1 MLFQLLNGIVK
12 GHHIL
17 MNVTGQP
24 QDLLFAVQNF
34 NALCV
39 WVVAGSEWARNGGCI
54 GPVGGHEEG
63 GGGGSGEGCVYR
75 EAGLSNKHLL
85 LSMSSMRCRER
96 MTLSSLWHP

>member
-39 WVVAGSEWARNGGCI
+39 WVVAGSEWARNGGRI
-54 GPVGGHEEG
+54 GPVGGHEE
-63 GGGGSGEGCVYR
+63 EVVRVVCIERQGCLTSIY
-75 EAGLSNKHLL
+75 
-85 LSMSSMRCRER
+85 
-96 MTLSSLWHP
+96 

>member
-39 WVVAGSEWARNGGCI
+39 WVVAGSEWARNGGRI

-63 GGGGSGEGCVYR
+63 GEEEEEVVRVVCIERQGCLTSIY
-75 EAGLSNKHLL
+75 
-85 LSMSSMRCRER
+85 
-96 MTLSSLWHP
+96 